1 MFIIYS
7 QLQSRLFILQ
17 IHLMKYIC
25 SQGFIYIAMYF
36 MRFCCSIAGSVPKH
50 LMSSSASKIAEMNL
64 KSWLTEQHMMEAG
77 ISDRPGMVTEQGS
90 SECHGS
96 THSWPGSKLGLA
108 PIRCC
113 RTRPKRGENVLA
125 YNCCSL
131 LLPLPFSPFFANLNF
146 SCFSHSNSL
155 ICNPQL
161 IVG

>member
-113 RTRPKRGENVLA
+113 RTRPKGEQVQTPRSIKRWGRWA
-125 YNCCSL
+125 IKQKER
-131 LLPLPFSPFFANLNF
+131 AA
-146 SCFSHSNSL
+146 
-155 ICNPQL
+155 
-161 IVG
+161 

>member
-1 MFIIYS
+1 
-7 QLQSRLFILQ
+7 
-17 IHLMKYIC
+17 MKYIC

-113 RTRPKRGENVLA
+113 RTRPQSARVHGMWDHQRVGPVVIRLI
-125 YNCCSL
+125 SFL
-131 LLPLPFSPFFANLNF
+131 SVLLPSVFVYCSKFNHLFFPIKKF
-146 SCFSHSNSL
+146 
-155 ICNPQL
+155 
-161 IVG
+161 